1 MINVTLQN
9 MLDSMPV
16 FQNLIGQKLTARGAF
31 KVSKLVKAIN
41 KEYEIFDETRRTIV
55 EKYASRDEAGE
66 IQTNEDGNVQIKKEL
81 EQDFITELQNLLQTE
96 LELNTPKLTF
106 AEIENCEFTPAQVEI
121 LENFIEDAE

>member
-55 EKYASRDEAGE
+55 EKYADRNEAGE

-96 LELNTPKLTF
+96 LELNAPKLTF
-106 AEIENCEFTPAQVEI
+106 VEIENCEFTPAQVEI
-121 LENFIEDAE
+121 LENFVEDAE